1 MFNLVRLNKTE
12 DYFKSCSERA
22 GGGVYF
28 CRLCSYGSQAEQFL
42 RRFLEETQKSGVYI
56 KGKIPNPNEKQ
67 LAFFEEMIGL
77 EFRMEKAFLSGV
89 LKKWL
94 PRLDNCQRT
103 SVQDAMYAILFEM
116 SEKGKNMNMLKNAYI
131 KFMCW
136 FYYKFERILN
146 QLGRD
151 RLPKIL
157 YEGEVSDYEL
167 KVLRILSGAGCDILL
182 LQCKGDAE
190 YHRLDKESR
199 YSQLLKLADEKNF
212 PKDFTVLQLL
222 SGKTVNAPEK
232 IDRGRTGAGESSGV
246 KNNAA
251 GNRSQNQ
258 TMLSG
263 SGNAGPPSVRER
275 PLQSLFPAPDGI
287 VSTNTWITG
296 EVFAE
301 SLKEARERGKEPLYY
316 YNMFIKLL
324 GAEDKAAYFREL
336 LRWKLKLE
344 SQNRVFL
351 VIERMIPAPFETEIQ
366 KVGRENY
373 QTMRQMLSDLS
384 NRILFPRCR
393 ELEKLTK
400 KAFIELLEEESKK
413 PGKTLQMLRN
423 RAVCLLCWIFRYLP
437 QLFTD
442 WKIRS
447 LPVFVYYGMCR
458 TENEAML
465 LRLFSRLPID
475 VFLICPD
482 LELKDKLEDVF
493 LFEKRYENS
502 LPLGEFPVNPDDIR
516 FGTVAFH
523 AEQELDSIL
532 YQETGIY
539 RKRQFKK
546 AVILPLQTTYEEI
559 GILWKEEAKYRPD
572 FEVLDDKVMLPVIC
586 SKISGVPDG
595 NLDAYWHQVAKMAE
609 EDTFLISGLPSIK
622 STDPNPM
629 KQYAASFLKNG
640 KLLKEKIKKH
650 PAYAYGFIRE
660 EMQEYMFEKL
670 QYLIDKKLIF
680 GTFSSGTE
688 FTIVAAVLNLQIQLL
703 RLIQKFDFTGKV
715 PKLIILNV
723 KEELCSLEDSIIT
736 AYLSLIGFDIAV
748 FSPAGYQSVERYFT
762 EPLLLEHQVGE
773 YLYDLSIP
781 DLRRLSVKRES
792 LRDKLFRRK

>member
-1 MFNLVRLNKTE
+1 MMFDWVRINKTE
-12 DYFKSCSERA
+12 DYFKGCSERTVK
-22 GGGVYF
+22 GVYF
-28 CRLCSYGSQAEQFL
+28 CRLNAYGSQAELFL
-42 RRFLEETQKSGVYI
+42 RKYLEETQKSGVLI
-56 KGKIPNPNEKQ
+56 RGKIPNPNEQQ

-77 EFRMEKAFLSGV
+77 DFRLDKLFLGEI
-89 LKKWL
+89 LRKWL
-94 PRLDNCQRT
+94 PRLDDRQRT
-103 SVQDAMYAILFEM
+103 SVQDAMYKVLYEM
-116 SEKGKNMNMLKNAYI
+116 SQAGKNGNMLKNAYI

-146 QLGRD
+146 QLGKEK
-151 RLPKIL
+151 LPKIL

-167 KVLRILSGAGCDILL
+167 KILRILSAAGCDVLL
-182 LQCKGDAE
+182 VQCRGDAE
-190 YHRLDKESR
+190 YLKLDRDSR
-199 YSQLLKLADEKNF
+199 YSQPLKLEEEKNF
-212 PKDFTVLQLL
+212 PEKFSVLQISKKETASL
-222 SGKTVNAPEK
+222 SASEKPLAGLIPQPE
-232 IDRGRTGAGESSGV
+232 
-246 KNNAA
+246 
-251 GNRSQNQ
+251 
-258 TMLSG
+258 
-263 SGNAGPPSVRER
+263 
-275 PLQSLFPAPDGI
+275 GI
-287 VSTNTWITG
+287 VCTNAWLVSD
-296 EVFAE
+296 VFTD
-301 SLKEARERGKEPLYY
+301 SLKDSPARGKEATYY
-316 YNMFIKLL
+316 YNMFVRLL
-324 GAEDKAAYFREL
+324 GAEDKTAYFRDL
-336 LRWKLKLE
+336 LRWKLKVE
-344 SQNRVFL
+344 SQKRVFL
-351 VIERMIPAPFETEIQ
+351 LVEKVIPAPFGEEIRQ
-366 KVGRENY
+366 AGQGKEQSV
-373 QTMRQMLSDLS
+373 RQMLSALS
-384 NRILFPRCR
+384 NKIIFSRCK

-413 PGKTLQMLRN
+413 PGKTLQMLKN

-437 QLFTD
+437 RLFGD

-465 LRLFSRLPID
+465 LRLLSRLPVD
-475 VFLICPD
+475 VFLICPELG
-482 LELKDKLEDVF
+482 LEDKLEDAF

-502 LPLGEFPVNPDDIR
+502 LPPGDFPVNPEDIR

-532 YQETGIY
+532 YQDTGMY

-559 GILWKEEAKYRPD
+559 GILWKQEAKYRPD
-572 FEVLDDKVMLPVIC
+572 FETLEDRVMLPVIC
-586 SKISGVPDG
+586 SKISGVPNG
-595 NLDAYWHQVAKMAE
+595 NKDTYWQEIAKLLDE
-609 EDTFLISGLPSIK
+609 NTFIITGLPNIK
-622 STDPNPM
+622 STDENRM

-640 KLLKEKIKKH
+640 KLQKEKIKKH

-670 QYLIDKKLIF
+670 QDLVDKKLIF
-680 GTFSSGTE
+680 GTFSQGTE
-688 FTIVAAVLNLQIQLL
+688 FTIVAAVLNLKIQLL

-715 PKLIILNV
+715 PKLVILNV

-781 DLRRLSVKRES
+781 DLKRLSAKKES
-792 LRDKLFRRK
+792 LRDKLFRRR